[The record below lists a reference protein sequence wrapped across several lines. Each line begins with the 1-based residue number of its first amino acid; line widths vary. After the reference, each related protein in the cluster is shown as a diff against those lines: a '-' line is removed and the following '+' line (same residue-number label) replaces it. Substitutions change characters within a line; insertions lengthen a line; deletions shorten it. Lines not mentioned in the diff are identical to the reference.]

1 LLISSSEP
9 TKKCLSIS
17 KTWLGMPVGLAEAIA
32 RAAARET
39 AAVTVATTAMAV
51 TVVITTS
58 MATMIVVDLLAL
70 DMAATATAGGAATM
84 PGKLHMKKSITNKLV
99 KI

>member
-1 LLISSSEP
+1 
-9 TKKCLSIS
+9 
-17 KTWLGMPVGLAEAIA
+17 
-32 RAAARET
+32 
-39 AAVTVATTAMAV
+39 
-51 TVVITTS
+51 
-58 MATMIVVDLLAL
+58 MIVVDLLAL

>member
-1 LLISSSEP
+1 
-9 TKKCLSIS
+9 
-17 KTWLGMPVGLAEAIA
+17 VVLAVAIA
-32 RAAARET
+32 RAAARVA
-39 AAVTVATTAMAV
+39 AAVTAATTAMAA